1 MIEIIYR
8 GFGIMMKIAFCGCSG
23 INGPTDPEQKLM
35 SVFENEFDGKAV
47 EFFIGGFGFFGFI
60 VQKCCL
66 QYKKAHPDSRLIYA
80 ASHMDIPQKTDRS
93 PGISVIDETVYID
106 ESGIDDVSERIKW
119 TVRNADLLIA
129 YADQSY
135 VGVSDIINYAVKINK
150 RYIDLGSYEPKKQ

>member
-1 MIEIIYR
+1 
-8 GFGIMMKIAFCGCSG
+8 
-23 INGPTDPEQKLM
+23 
-35 SVFENEFDGKAV
+35 
-47 EFFIGGFGFFGFI
+47 
-60 VQKCCL
+60 
-66 QYKKAHPDSRLIYA
+66 
-80 ASHMDIPQKTDRS
+80 MDIPQKTDRS